1 MLRSARFRAKIGQR
15 SNKTAAE
22 ELIMATAIQPTDN
35 AMSVGAGFAIAD
47 PQEVERVEGKVSD
60 AEWQIRCE
68 LAATY
73 RLCAMHAWTDL
84 VFTHI
89 SARLPDEDGEERF
102 LINPYGVM
110 FDEMTASALV
120 KIDLDGNIKQ
130 ETSYFTNPAGFT
142 IHSAVH
148 SAREDAGCVIHV
160 HTPYGIAVSVQK
172 DGLRRYTQF
181 SMQVHDDVA
190 YHDYEGIALDLEERD
205 RLINDLGEKS
215 LLILRNHGTLTMGPN
230 CAIAFLRMYFLENA
244 CKTQILAQSVGGAEH
259 LHEESEDMGHR
270 VYQQGAA
277 AFQQG
282 FGDNLIWPGLMRK
295 LKRTNPG
302 FDY

>member
-1 MLRSARFRAKIGQR
+1 
-15 SNKTAAE
+15 
-22 ELIMATAIQPTDN
+22 MATVAKEPESSTAIGMT
-35 AMSVGAGFAIAD
+35 AGFDIPD
-47 PQEVERVEGKVSD
+47 PGSVERLKGKVSD
-60 AEWQIRCE
+60 IEWKLRCD

-110 FDEMTASALV
+110 FDEMCASALV
-120 KIDLDGNIKQ
+120 KIDLEGNIKQ
-130 ETSYFTNPAGFT
+130 DTPYFINPAGFT

-172 DGLRRYTQF
+172 AGLRRYTQF
-181 SMQVHDDVA
+181 AMQVHDDVA
-190 YHDYEGIALDLEERD
+190 YHDYEGIALDLDERE
-205 RLINDLGEKS
+205 RLIADVGDKS
-215 LLILRNHGTLTMGPN
+215 LLILRNHGTLTIGQN
-230 CAIAFLRMYFLENA
+230 CAVAFLRMYLLENA

-259 LHEESEDMGHR
+259 LHEESEDMAAR
-270 VYQQGAA
+270 VYQQGLP
-277 AFQQG
+277 AFTPG
-282 FGDNLIWPGLMRK
+282 MGDNLVWPGLMRK
-295 LKRTNPG
+295 LNRTNPG